1 MEKLFSSDVLSKRE
15 RVERAL
21 DHQPVDRVPIHEQ
34 LSYNTG
40 VINLY
45 TGKYYPE
52 FGFTPEDVGSVIRR
66 TLDSC
71 FPIIEDKGEDT
82 VTDEEGFTFRNEHWM
97 TWRIGRPFDDEH
109 GAARWLKNKIEVMKL
124 TGLNTH
130 TAVSVEGGEHPG
142 RQEAR
147 FQADAARRE
156 YRRYMRDLQSLVGET
171 VVIDFSF
178 TGFCDLFDAMG
189 LEIFTFFSLDY
200 PDLLRE
206 YMEISIYNEI
216 QRVEA
221 AADPKLSPV
230 ILIPEDFS
238 TKQGPLFRD
247 DFLDRFH
254 YPYVQRLT
262 EIWHRKGLKVIYHS
276 DGNYKKA
283 VPDLLA
289 CGVDGFYCLEPSC
302 GMHIIELKREWPRV
316 VWLGGVDGVDLMEN
330 GSPQEV
336 RREVLRHITDT
347 NALTEGGMFIAS
359 SSEINPPIPPENFKA
374 MVEAAGEIINR
385 EISVSGGEDG

>member
-1 MEKLFSSDVLSKRE
+1 MEKLFDTDILSKRN

-21 DHQPVDRVPIHEQ
+21 NNRPVDRVPIHEQ

-40 VINLY
+40 VISLY
-45 TGKYYPE
+45 TGKAFPS
-52 FGFTPEDVGSVIRR
+52 FGFTPEDVGYVIRS

-82 VTDEEGFTFRNEHWM
+82 VTDEEGFSFRNEHWM
-97 TWRIGRPFDDEH
+97 TWRIGRPFTDEH
-109 GAARWLKNKIEVMKL
+109 GAAEWLKTKVRKMQKS
-124 TGLNTH
+124 GLNTH
-130 TAVSVEGGEHPG
+130 TAVSVESGESRGKHEP
-142 RQEAR
+142 R
-147 FQADAARRE
+147 FNAETVRRE
-156 YRRYMRDLQSLVGET
+156 YRNYIRDLQKLVGET
-171 VVIDFSF
+171 VIIDFSF

-189 LEIFTFFSLDY
+189 LEIFTFFSLEF
-200 PDLLRE
+200 PDLLQD
-206 YMEISIYNEI
+206 YMEVSIANEI
-216 QRVEA
+216 RRVEA
-221 AADPKLSPV
+221 AADPELSPV

-254 YPYVQRLT
+254 YPYVKRLT
-262 EIWHRKGLKVIYHS
+262 ETWHRKGLQVLYHS

-302 GMHIIELKREWPRV
+302 GMHIIELKREWPQAS
-316 VWLGGVDGVDLMEN
+316 WLGGVDGVDLMEN
-330 GSPQEV
+330 GTPEAV
-336 RREVLRHITDT
+336 REEVLRHITETD
-347 NALTEGGMFIAS
+347 ALQKGGMFIAS

-374 MVEAAGEIINR
+374 MVDAAGEITNP
-385 EISVSGGEDG
+385 GFNT